1 METEDGLR
9 GSFSVRRIHWK
20 TTNEELEDELLGSPS
35 FCGTLVFV
43 SMDIEMKNMQKEP
56 VEGGDSSKS
65 F

>member
-1 METEDGLR
+1 MNCWDPRL
-9 GSFSVRRIHWK
+9 
-20 TTNEELEDELLGSPS
+20 
-35 FCGTLVFV
+35 FCGTLVVV